1 MTLRSIYWIAD
12 SGLLVGL
19 TTIGEF
25 AALPGLSALSLS
37 SSNFTL
43 GMPASGAILG
53 ATAGS
58 AITATGLPAG
68 LTITAAPGWAYDGT
82 CTAGSYAILLTETLG
97 GISNSP
103 LTTSIAVTVS
113 APGAPAGTL
122 DFSQS
127 ANSGLIAAM
136 RSF

>member
-1 MTLRSIYWIAD
+1 MTLRRIQWIAD

-25 AALPGLSALSLS
+25 AAAPALAPLSLS
-37 SSNFTL
+37 SSAFTL
-43 GMPASGAILG
+43 AMPESGAILG

-58 AITATGLPAG
+58 AITASGLPAG
-68 LTITAAPGWAYDGT
+68 LTTNASPGWAYDGT
-82 CTAGSYAILLTETLG
+82 GMVGSYTILLTETLAG
-97 GISNSP
+97 AGNSP
-103 LTTSIAVTVS
+103 LTTSITVTVS
-113 APGAPAGTL
+113 APAAGML

-127 ANSGLIAAM
+127 ANSGLIAAL

>member
-1 MTLRSIYWIAD
+1 MTLRSIQWIAD

-25 AALPGLSALSLS
+25 APPTMLAALSLS
-37 SSNFTL
+37 AAEFTL
-43 GMPASGAILG
+43 TVPASGSVIG

-58 AITATGLPAG
+58 ALSATSLPAG
-68 LTITAAPGWAYDGT
+68 LIIGATGGWIYDGSGVV
-82 CTAGSYAILLTETLG
+82 GSYVIVLIETLVG
-97 GISNSP
+97 SVNSP
-103 LTTSIAVTVS
+103 RTTSIAVTMV
-113 APGAPAGTL
+113 APDAAL

>member
-1 MTLRSIYWIAD
+1 MTLRRIYWIAD

-25 AALPGLSALSLS
+25 AALPALSALSLS
-37 SSNFTL
+37 SGNFTL
-43 GMPASGAILG
+43 GTPASGAILG

-58 AITATGLPAG
+58 AITASGLPTG

-82 CTAGSYAILLTETLG
+82 GVAGSYTIALTETLSG
-97 GISNSP
+97 ASNSP
-103 LTTSIAVTVS
+103 LTTGIAVTVA
-113 APGAPAGTL
+113 APGAAL

-127 ANSGLIAAM
+127 ANSGLIAAL